1 MTTDNTTP
9 TNDIVASIVEVAMK
23 KSSLDT
29 FCSQFG
35 FDDFVSNI
43 TKADLDLKTAS
54 AIVSNYLSK
63 VTEVI
68 ISSRTITQR
77 PREDM
82 QAYFSI
88 DEYSD
93 MFVDYRME
101 CVDFHTNPGDRTLK
115 DFETFCLKVKKDLD
129 VLRHLLL
136 KADVILRV

>member
-1 MTTDNTTP
+1 MTTDHTTP
-9 TNDIVASIVEVAMK
+9 ANDIVASIVEVVKK

-29 FCSQFG
+29 FCSEFG
-35 FDDFVSNI
+35 FDDFVNNI
-43 TKADLDLKTAS
+43 AKAELDMKAAS
-54 AIVSNYLSK
+54 VIVSNYLAK
-63 VTEVI
+63 VTDVI

-93 MFVDYRME
+93 MFVDYRTE
-101 CVDFHTNPGDRTLK
+101 CVDFRTNPGDRTLK
-115 DFETFCLKVKKDLD
+115 DFEAFCMKVKKDLD

-136 KADVILRV
+136 KAEVILRV